1 VHCSLPKLNSEI
13 AACMEC
19 RLSRKRRNAVPGE
32 GPADTKIM
40 FVGEA
45 PGESEDLQGR
55 PFVGAAGKLLNGL
68 LASINLRR
76 EDVFI
81 TNVVKCRPPGN
92 RPPRADEIEACS
104 KFLSR
109 QMAVVNPKFV
119 CTLGNFALRSL
130 VGKELSITKVHGK
143 KQSRHGRI
151 FVPMY
156 HPAAALYLFRLRET
170 MMKDFRRLAE
180 LLRQQ

>member
-1 VHCSLPKLNSEI
+1 MHRSLLQLNSEI
-13 AACMEC
+13 ATCMGC

-32 GPADTKIM
+32 GPTDAEIM

-55 PFVGAAGKLLNGL
+55 PFVGAAGRLLNEL

-76 EDVFI
+76 EEVVI

-92 RPPRADEIEACS
+92 RPPRADEMEACS

-109 QMAVVNPKFV
+109 QMAMVNPKFV
-119 CTLGNFALRSL
+119 CTLGDFALRRL
-130 VGKELSITKVHGK
+130 VGKELSIAKVHGEK
-143 KQSRHGRI
+143 RSRHGRI

-156 HPAAALYLFRLRET
+156 HPAAALYMFRLRET